1 MFADDSTISAQN
13 KNIDKV
19 DSTLSNELQRVNKWF
34 ENNHMAINFQK
45 TKLMYVTS
53 KLTHR
58 QLTNTHNLLS
68 VPFVDYIVDESPR

>member
-1 MFADDSTISAQN
+1 MNYNMLISGL
-13 KNIDKV
+13 KII
-19 DSTLSNELQRVNKWF
+19 LLQS
-34 ENNHMAINFQK
+34 IFQK
-45 TKLMYVTS
+45 AKLMSVTS